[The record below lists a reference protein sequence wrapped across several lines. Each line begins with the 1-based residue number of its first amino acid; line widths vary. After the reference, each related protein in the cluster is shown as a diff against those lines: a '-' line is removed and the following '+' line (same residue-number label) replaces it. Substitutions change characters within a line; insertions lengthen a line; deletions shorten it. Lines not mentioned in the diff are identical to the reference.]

1 MTLKS
6 TSSSHQKI
14 KKQIKKNMETK
25 KRKREEYYINE
36 EELKKIREKRW
47 NTNRLNKQRTKILSN
62 LYMSKEEAEIEEYE
76 TEKLLLSI

>member
-36 EELKKIREKRW
+36 EELKEIREKRW

>member
-1 MTLKS
+1 
-6 TSSSHQKI
+6 
-14 KKQIKKNMETK
+14 METK

-36 EELKKIREKRW
+36 EELKEIREKRW